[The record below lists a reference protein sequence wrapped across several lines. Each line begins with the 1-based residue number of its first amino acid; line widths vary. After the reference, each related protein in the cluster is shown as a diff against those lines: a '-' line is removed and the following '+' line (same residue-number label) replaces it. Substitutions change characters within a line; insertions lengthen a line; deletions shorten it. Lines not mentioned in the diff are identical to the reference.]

1 MRIASYQREVFSV
14 AFLGR
19 VTAVEDL
26 FYGTAD
32 RCEVCPRV
40 VVRAALSHNADAIL
54 AAHNHP
60 SGNPE
65 PSAAD
70 RLLTARLK
78 QALDLVERRLLDHF
92 VVVPEG
98 NPVSFAARGWV

>member
-14 AFLGR
+14 AFLDR

-32 RCEVCPRV
+32 GCEV
-40 VVRAALSHNADAIL
+40 VVRAALSHNAAAIL
-54 AAHNHP
+54 AAHNHL

-78 QALDLVERRLLDHF
+78 QALDLEEKRLLDHF

-98 NPVSFAARGWV
+98 NPVSFAARSWV